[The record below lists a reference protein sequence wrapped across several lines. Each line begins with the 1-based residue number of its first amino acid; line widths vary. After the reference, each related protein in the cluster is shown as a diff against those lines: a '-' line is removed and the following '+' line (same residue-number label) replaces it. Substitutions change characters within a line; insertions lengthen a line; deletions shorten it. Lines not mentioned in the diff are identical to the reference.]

1 MAIHK
6 VRDGKGFKYLDDK
19 EFSDHQAEHSTGFTL
34 FCLIDGAV
42 SFFAAILLVDK
53 FLPVVNGL
61 SITVTLVV
69 AVILYAITRK
79 IVKAIFF

>member
-53 FLPVVNGL
+53 FLPGVNGL
-61 SITVTLVV
+61 SITVTLMV

>member
-69 AVILYAITRK
+69 AVILYVITRK

>member
-6 VRDGKGFKYLDDK
+6 VRDGKDYTYLDDK
-19 EFSDHQAEHSTGFTL
+19 EYSDHCAERSTGFTL
-34 FCLIDGAV
+34 FCLLDGAV

-61 SITVTLVV
+61 SFTVTLVV
-69 AVILYAITRK
+69 AVVLYAITRK

>member
-19 EFSDHQAEHSTGFTL
+19 EYREHRVDHSSTFTL
-34 FCLIDGAV
+34 FCLIDGPI
-42 SFFAAILLVDK
+42 SYFAAILLVDK

-69 AVILYAITRK
+69 AVVLFIITTK

>member
-6 VRDGKGFKYLDDK
+6 VREGKGYKYLDDK
-19 EFSDHQAEHSTGFTL
+19 EYSDHQADHSAGFTL
-34 FCLIDGAV
+34 FCLVDGAV

-69 AVILYAITRK
+69 AVVLYAITRK

>member
-6 VRDGKGFKYLDDK
+6 VRDGNGFKYLNDEEYREHRVD
-19 EFSDHQAEHSTGFTL
+19 HSTGFTL
-34 FCLIDGAV
+34 FCMVDGAV
-42 SFFAAILLVDK
+42 SFFAAILLVGK
-53 FLPVVNGL
+53 FLPVVNGF

-69 AVILYAITRK
+69 AVVLYALTRK

>member
-6 VRDGKGFKYLDDK
+6 VRDGKDYKYLDDK
-19 EFSDHQAEHSTGFTL
+19 EYSDHCADRSTGFTL
-34 FCLIDGAV
+34 FCLIDGTV

-53 FLPVVNGL
+53 FLPGVNGL

-69 AVILYAITRK
+69 AVVLYAITRK
-79 IVKAIFF
+79 IVKAVFF

>member
-6 VRDGKGFKYLDDK
+6 VRDGKGYKYLNDQ
-19 EFSDHQAEHSTGFTL
+19 EYREHKADTSPAFTL
-34 FCLIDGAV
+34 FCLIDGPIC
-42 SFFAAILLVDK
+42 FFASILLVGK

-61 SITVTLVV
+61 FITLTLVV
-69 AVILYAITRK
+69 AVVLYALTRK

>member
-6 VRDGKGFKYLDDK
+6 VRDGKGYKYLDDR
-19 EFSDHQAEHSTGFTL
+19 EYREHRADRSTGFTL
-34 FCLIDGAV
+34 FCMVDGAV

-61 SITVTLVV
+61 SITLTLVV
-69 AVILYAITRK
+69 AVVLYLVTRK

>member
-1 MAIHK
+1 MALHK
-6 VRDGKGFKYLDDK
+6 IQDEYGVHYLDDK
-19 EFSDHQAEHSTGFTL
+19 EYSDHCADRSTGFTL

-69 AVILYAITRK
+69 AVVLYAITRK